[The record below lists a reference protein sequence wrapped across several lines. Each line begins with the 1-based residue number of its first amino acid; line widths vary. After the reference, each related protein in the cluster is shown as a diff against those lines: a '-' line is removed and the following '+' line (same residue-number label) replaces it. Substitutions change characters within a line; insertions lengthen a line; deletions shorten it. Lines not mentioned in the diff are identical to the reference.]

1 LSSSVYSTRDAFE
14 TYVYYLAL
22 KRHFTSNYDFVKYNG
37 KVNARVDAF
46 ERRKDKFF
54 FFKLSKRKDVK
65 NFILANL
72 LLKPDAWAGS
82 LVDSPEADKVYT
94 EWSKRQQS
102 LSYLF
107 KSDLDELDDDFNSN
121 IIVENGQYPRVLS
134 LYNKK
139 RISIESLVILD
150 DLTGCFKYWDK
161 SITDTIVYPSINKTV
176 NNYKPFI
183 DYDKVKMKKI
193 VLDKYNAI

>member
-1 LSSSVYSTRDAFE
+1 MSSSVYSTRDAFE